1 MPVGHLRR
9 VGSISVP
16 SGTSGTASISLGAPY
31 GRVLN
36 FTVDATTDTA
46 TQIELKDAN
55 NVVFYKDAADKDYT
69 TKTYRNVAY
78 DDTTTGLG
86 IVPVDATGAAL
97 AAGQVVSAPVIKSP
111 VTVTWSNVTA
121 VDSCEIELFVDI
133 TP

>member
-9 VGSISVP
+9 VGTVSVP
-16 SGTSGTASISLGAPY
+16 SGTSGTADISLGAPY

-36 FTVDATTDTA
+36 FTVDATTDTS
-46 TQIELKDAN
+46 TTIELKDAN
-55 NVVFYKDAADKDYT
+55 GVIFYKDAATKNYT

-97 AAGQVVSAPVIKSP
+97 AAGQVVPAPVIKSP
-111 VTVTWSNVTA
+111 VTVTWASVTSP
-121 VDSCEIELFVDI
+121 DSCDIELFVDI